1 MEAQRTKCLRCGQ
14 CCLKSSPTLQQ
25 EDIILVEQGFIALK
39 DLFTIR
45 QGELAADPIK
55 GGPVIIG
62 KELVKIREKK
72 NGGCVFYEEDTH
84 SCAIYRNRPTQCE
97 ALKCW
102 DTDDFMKVF
111 SRPKAD
117 RKGILKDPELLELI
131 DEHEKRCGLKR
142 LEGIVRSI
150 EKDGERAVEDIIQIL
165 RFDLALR
172 PNTARTFKLE
182 AGELDFVL
190 GRPLIETITMFGL
203 RVKKEANGSFL
214 LTSL

>member
-1 MEAQRTKCLRCGQ
+1 MGTQRTECVRCGQ

-25 EDIILVEQGFIALK
+25 EDIILIEQGVITLK

-62 KELVKIREKK
+62 KEIIKVREKE
-72 NGGCVFYEEDTH
+72 NGGCVFYQEDRH
-84 SCAIYRNRPTQCE
+84 SCAIYRNRPAQCA

-102 DTDDFMKVF
+102 DTGDFMKVF
-111 SRPKAD
+111 SRPKAQ
-117 RKGILKDPELLELI
+117 RKGILKDPELLDLI
-131 DEHEKRCGLKR
+131 EEHEKRCGFKR
-142 LEGIVRSI
+142 LEGLVKSI
-150 EKDGERAVEDIIQIL
+150 EKDGESAVEELIRLL

-172 PNTARTFKLE
+172 PNAALAFKLDT
-182 AGELDFVL
+182 GELDFVL
-190 GRPLIETITMFGL
+190 GRPLIDTIAMFGL
-203 RVKKEANGSFL
+203 QVKKEHNGSFL